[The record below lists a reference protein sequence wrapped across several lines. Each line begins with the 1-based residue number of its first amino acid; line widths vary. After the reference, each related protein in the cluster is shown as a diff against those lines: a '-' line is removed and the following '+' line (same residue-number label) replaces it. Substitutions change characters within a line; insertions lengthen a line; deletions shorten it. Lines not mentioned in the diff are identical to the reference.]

1 MKKHTSAALA
11 AVVVGALL
19 LTTACSGGGGPAPDT
34 SGTPVQ
40 GGTLAIG
47 VSADIVETIPSA
59 IAQYNTR
66 TIMANIYDQLV
77 SEPKTGVTPEPSL
90 ATEWTVSDDRLTYTF
105 TLRDDVTFHNGEPMT
120 SADVVWSLDY
130 ARKDPNT
137 ASDLANI
144 AEVKAPDATHVD
156 VILSR
161 PQPDL
166 LIAFE
171 DPSMGI
177 LPKDFGGATEDA
189 FRAHPIGTGP
199 FMWKNRT
206 VGTDITFDR
215 NADYWGQVPYVDGL
229 HFKVFSDVNAESVAL
244 QSGDID
250 IANNVSLDSVPLM
263 QGEVV
268 KTADQLVEMLQ
279 LNSNTPALQD
289 EKFRRALSLGIDRD
303 QLVESLMGGY
313 GTPASSILSITSF
326 PEGLPKIS
334 DTPYTFDATE
344 ATALLGESS
353 YDGTP
358 LRLIY
363 STGIPT
369 DASFAAALQAEWKKI
384 GIEIELKPLESGEWL
399 KAVTAPSPHD
409 EFDLSISRAGG
420 ASATPQFGFLIA
432 SQYFGGGWPT
442 DDVEKAAAD
451 YSAGADAA
459 AQQKALAD
467 YEQEL
472 SASLK
477 TITIAYMGA
486 VSVTRDNVHGLTPR
500 ASQYLPLN
508 TVYLSK

>member
-1 MKKHTSAALA
+1 MKKHTSAAVA
-11 AVVVGALL
+11 AVVVGTLL
-19 LTTACSGGGGPAPDT
+19 LTTACSGGGKNSDANGK
-34 SGTPVQ
+34 PVQ
-40 GGTLAIG
+40 GGTLNIG

-66 TIMANIYDQLV
+66 TIMANMYDQLV
-77 SEPKTGVTPEPSL
+77 TEPKSGVTPQPSL
-90 ATEWTVSDDRLTYTF
+90 ATEWTTSDDQLTYTF
-105 TLRDDVTFHNGEPMT
+105 TLRDDVTFHNGDKLT

-144 AEVKAPDATHVD
+144 SDVKAPDATHVE
-156 VILSR
+156 VVLSR

-166 LIAFE
+166 LVAFE

-177 LPKDFGGATEDA
+177 LPKDFGGETADA

-199 FMWKNRT
+199 FMWKSRT

-215 NADYWGQVPYVDGL
+215 NESYWGQKPYVDGL
-229 HFKVFSDVNAESVAL
+229 HFKVFPDVNAESVAL

-263 QGEVV
+263 QGKVV

-279 LNSNTPALQD
+279 LNSNTAALKD
-289 EKFRRALSLGIDRD
+289 EKFRKALSLGIDRD
-303 QLVESLMGGY
+303 QLVKSLMGGY

-326 PEGLPKIS
+326 PDGLPKIS
-334 DTPYTFDATE
+334 DTPYTFDAKQ
-344 ATALLGESS
+344 AKSLLGESS

-384 GIEIELKPLESGEWL
+384 GINIELKPLESGEWL
-399 KAVTAPSPHD
+399 KAVTTPSPHN

-442 DDVEKAAAD
+442 DDVEKAATA
-451 YSAGADAA
+451 YSAGKDAA
-459 AQQKALAD
+459 TQQKALAD
-467 YEQEL
+467 YEQAL
-472 SASLK
+472 SVSLK

-486 VSVTRDNVHGLTPR
+486 VSVTDDKVHGLTPR